1 VNCLEFERMLDEGE
15 PGPASAGGPADAGAP
30 LTLEA
35 LAHARTCAACERS
48 LARARSLERALEAHF
63 SSGPD
68 VPAGFTD
75 RVMVRVERGEAR
87 GVRWLTLPDA
97 MPAWTRAAAEP
108 SVALALVAL
117 GLLIWRSDVWLA
129 GTRAAWAALALAPER
144 VRDGFLALG
153 LGPVQQAFAQLF
165 AAVPATT
172 WAVGLGLLLGV
183 APLVALCGW
192 LAWRA
197 GERLVDAVGAR

>member
-1 VNCLEFERMLDEGE
+1 MNCLEFERLLDEGE
-15 PGPASAGGPADAGAP
+15 PGPAFAGTPLGA
-30 LTLEA
+30 EA
-35 LAHARTCAACERS
+35 LAHARTCPACARS

-63 SSGPD
+63 SRTLD
-68 VPAGFTD
+68 VPEGFTD
-75 RVMVRVERGEAR
+75 RVMTRVERGEAR
-87 GVRWLTLPDA
+87 GVRWLTLPEPL
-97 MPAWTRAAAEP
+97 PAWTRAAAEP

-117 GLLIWRSDVWLA
+117 GLLMWRSDLWLA
-129 GTRAAWAALALAPER
+129 GARSAWAALALAPDR
-144 VRDGFLALG
+144 VRAGFEAIG
-153 LGPVQQAFAQLF
+153 LGPVQQAFAPLF
-165 AAVPATT
+165 ATAPGTT